1 MDLGYLLN
9 ILLRRKWLI
18 LSVALLAA
26 VVTFLLVGT
35 LPPTYKADAVIET
48 GIIKYKGLTLSKE
61 GTYVQ
66 EFLVE
71 SAFNNLL
78 DQMHSRRSVRM
89 LTDTLLR
96 HDMVEL
102 DRGEYGEPFRL
113 PDLEE
118 AELTADDFDVFRT
131 VLTSQHHRDTTGT
144 VRVERVNNLRQS
156 DLAKAFGYDYK
167 TMLEDLSIVRKGD
180 TDNIEVSFS
189 SESPELSYFAVQEFL
204 RRFLKYYEEEFNA
217 EGNERVRFYRSE
229 LVNKKRELDGKTRE
243 IESLRQRNGLV
254 DVDVQGKSVVEQIKE
269 LEVEL
274 ETQRSS
280 IPALRRDLE
289 KTQSLLVRYG
299 SDNGGEY
306 QSVTYLNERIST
318 LRQQQGEMV
327 EQYYD
332 GGAQDEKL
340 KERMKAVSDE
350 IQSLVQQLA
359 SARQEG
365 RKAGVR
371 GKSERIEKLF
381 ERQLEQEADL
391 NTAIAAADGLQR
403 EIASLRGRKG
413 GLTRDDGTLRRLE
426 REREVL
432 EKAYLQLE
440 DQLRDAQVKLRSTPN
455 PLTVVE
461 PAQLPD
467 EPESSKRMLLT
478 AFSGIGG
485 GTLSVLAVLLMA
497 FFDRTMQ
504 TPGQLRSYTKL
515 PLAGA
520 INRLRARELD
530 LATLFQ
536 QYQPKGG
543 VELFKEGVR
552 RLRNVLETSG
562 GKSFLFVSP
571 KAGEG
576 KSFLILMLAHSL
588 SLSDKRVLIVDTN
601 FKHNTLSGYAK
612 DGQFEVRDV
621 RDTGKRRWFGGSKEA
636 EKQAFGALELH
647 NVTIMG
653 NRGGA
658 QSPNEILVGKNFGQ
672 LVENFKRQYDYIFLE
687 AATMNDYSDAR
698 ELLPF
703 ADKVVGVV
711 NAENELGP
719 KDNDS
724 LDFLRGL
731 GDRYLGTVLNM
742 ADARNL

>member
-1 MDLGYLLN
+1 MDIAYLLN

-18 LSVALLAA
+18 LSVAFLAA

-48 GIIKYKGLTLSKE
+48 GIIKFKGRTISKDLPFM
-61 GTYVQ
+61 Q
-66 EFLVE
+66 KFMVE
-71 SAFNNLL
+71 SAFNDLL
-78 DQMHSRRSVRM
+78 DQMKSRRSVRM

-96 HDMVEL
+96 HDMAEL
-102 DRGEYGEPFRL
+102 DRMERLGEGKPFRV

-118 AELTADDFDVFRT
+118 AELSNDDFHAFKT
-131 VLTSQHHRDTTGT
+131 VLTSHNRDTLGMP
-144 VRVERVNNLRQS
+144 RVERVNNLRQS

-167 TMLEDLSIVRKGD
+167 AISEDLEIIRKAD
-180 TDNIEVSFS
+180 TDNLEISFS

-204 RRFLKYYEEEFNA
+204 RRFLTYYEEELNA
-217 EGNERVRFYRSE
+217 DGNEKIGFYRTE
-229 LVNKKRELDGKTRE
+229 LTNKERELDAKTRQ
-243 IESLRQRNGLV
+243 IEALRQRNGLV
-254 DVDVQGKSVVEQIKE
+254 DVETQGEAVIAQIKE

-274 ETQRSS
+274 EAQRSLV
-280 IPALRRDLE
+280 PALRRDLE
-289 KTQSLLVRYG
+289 KTQALLVRYG

-318 LRQQQGEMV
+318 LRQEQGEMV

-340 KERMKAVSDE
+340 KKRMKAVSDE
-350 IQSLVQQLA
+350 IQALVQQLA

-381 ERQLEQEADL
+381 DRQLEQEADL
-391 NTAIAAADGLQR
+391 NSAIAAAEGLVR
-403 EIASLRGRKG
+403 EISSLRGRQG

-426 REREVL
+426 SERLVL

-440 DQLRDAQVKLRSTPN
+440 DKLREAQIDSRSTPN

-461 PAQLPD
+461 PPQLPD

-504 TPGQLRSYTKL
+504 TPAQLRAYTKL

-520 INRLRARELD
+520 INRLRTRELD
-530 LATLFQ
+530 LANLFT
-536 QYQPKGG
+536 QYHPRDG
-543 VELFKEGVR
+543 VELFKEGIR

-576 KSFLILMLAHSL
+576 KSFLVLMLAYSL
-588 SLSDKRVLIVDTN
+588 SLSDKRVLIIDTN

-612 DGQFEVRDV
+612 DGKFEVRDV
-621 RDTGKRRWFGGSKEA
+621 RETGKRRWFGGKKPE
-636 EKQAFGALELH
+636 ERAFGNLQLP
-647 NVTIMG
+647 VTIMG

-672 LVENFKRQYDYIFLE
+672 LVETFKREYDYIFLE

-698 ELLPF
+698 ELLPY